1 MFTARALTLRILPF
15 FSQVDSQWA
24 NHPNFVHWNY
34 NQPTDINP
42 SMHHEFD
49 CVVIDPPFV
58 TAEVW
63 AKYAEAAHLLLLKD
77 GGGKIILSTI
87 PENAAMLK
95 EMLNVKPQAFQP
107 SVPHL
112 VYQYNFFTNYE
123 STNFAMRNPEVE
135 SF

>member
-1 MFTARALTLRILPF
+1 MKLLLYPIPL
-15 FSQVDSQWA
+15 QVDPQWGK
-24 NHPNFVHWNY
+24 HTNFVHWNY
-34 NQPTDINP
+34 NQPRDIDP
-42 SMHHEFD
+42 VMHHEFD

-63 AKYAEAAHLLLLKD
+63 AKYAEAAHLLLKE
-77 GGGKIILSTI
+77 GGKIILSSI
-87 PENAAMLK
+87 AENAAMLK
-95 EMLNVKPQAFQP
+95 EMLNVKPQTFQP

-123 STNFAMRNPEVE
+123 STNFANLNPEVE